1 MIAQVLAVIIFL
13 SMFILIITEIWERH
27 IVTLGCAVLTMV
39 LVFGIGMHSMQAAID
54 TLNVRSIFTAGF
66 WYQAGTAAES
76 SSGINW
82 ETILF
87 IVGMM
92 RRDGTGWLF
101 PLALHADCQDG
112 KISGDSDFSYLYGAV
127 YDSCHV
133 Y

>member
-39 LVFGIGMHSMQAAID
+39 LVFGIGMHSMQAAIECP
-54 TLNVRSIFTAGF
+54 LCFYGRFLVSGR
-66 WYQAGTAAES
+66 YR
-76 SSGINW
+76 SGILQWNQ
-82 ETILF
+82 LGNDS
-87 IVGMM
+87 VYCGYDDYG

>member
-54 TLNVRSIFTAGF
+54 TLNVHSVFTAGF

-92 RRDGTGWLF
+92 IMVEGMARVG
-101 PLALHADCQDG
+101 
-112 KISGDSDFSYLYGAV
+112 FSAGFACGLPRW
-127 YDSCHV
+127 
-133 Y
+133 

>member
-39 LVFGIGMHSMQAAID
+39 LVFGIGMHSMQAVID
-54 TLNVRSIFTAGF
+54 TLNVRSVFTAGF
-66 WYQAGTAAES
+66 WYQAGTGAES

-87 IVGMM
+87 YCGYDDYGRRVGA
-92 RRDGTGWLF
+92 G
-101 PLALHADCQDG
+101 LA
-112 KISGDSDFSYLYGAV
+112 FSAGFACGLPRW
-127 YDSCHV
+127 
-133 Y
+133 